1 MTLSGIA
8 TDDTLVHATTA
19 DDERRLLCTAVLGTQ
34 EQRFAHVVAAFLE
47 GDDDSSL
54 TTGIVGASPFP
65 CLSQGIVDA
74 FAFADNDFA
83 GESVASYQ

>member
-34 EQRFAHVVAAFLE
+34 EQRFAHIVAAFLKRD
-47 GDDDSSL
+47 GNASL
-54 TTGIVGASPFP
+54 TTWVVGASPFTG
-65 CLSQGIVDA
+65 LSQSVVDA
-74 FAFADNDFA
+74 LSLADNDFA